1 LLFIGSYLLGA
12 ATLREFALALFV
24 GVSIGTYSSIFVA
37 TPLLVMWKETEPHWQ
52 RMQRRVARRTG
63 EKTAPDT
70 VGAVIEAVPEL
81 RESGATPQAPKKR
94 RKRR

>member
-1 LLFIGSYLLGA
+1 MLFIGSYLLGA

-24 GVSIGTYSSIFVA
+24 GVTIGTYSSIFVA

-63 EKTAPDT
+63 DK
-70 VGAVIEAVPEL
+70 GARHRRRRLEVAAEVR
-81 RESGATPQAPKKR
+81 RERCDPQAPKKR